1 MCRIARANWIALKLL
16 TVEQLGDPSRARP
29 SRSMRSRTGGRAGHV
44 WPKRDPMT
52 QCTVSDGVFVRCN
65 QNDASNEGARSR
77 LDRGMNGGTMRG
89 KDASRRSPRPGA
101 PSPLY
106 MEGSD
111 NYGPEIS
118 EGVGFSG
125 VLSSISERIHDR
137 RK

>member
-1 MCRIARANWIALKLL
+1 
-16 TVEQLGDPSRARP
+16 
-29 SRSMRSRTGGRAGHV
+29 
-44 WPKRDPMT
+44 MT
-52 QCTVSDGVFVRCN
+52 QCTVSDGVFVN

-106 MEGSD
+106 VEGSD

-118 EGVGFSG
+118 EGVGFPG
-125 VLSSISERIHDR
+125 VAFLNFGANP
-137 RK
+137 